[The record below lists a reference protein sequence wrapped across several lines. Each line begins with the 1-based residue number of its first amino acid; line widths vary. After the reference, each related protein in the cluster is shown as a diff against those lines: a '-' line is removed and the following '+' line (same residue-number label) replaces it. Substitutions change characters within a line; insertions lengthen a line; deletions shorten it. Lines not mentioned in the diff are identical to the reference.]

1 MLRRDFLDLLA
12 CPACHGALVLSES
25 SWDDAKLRSGALS
38 CSDCSLTYRI
48 ESGLPL
54 LYVADE
60 RWEPCAREAQGW
72 IELHK
77 SLGIYDQTGVDIDF
91 QLPYYPGEPWLEVAR
106 HFDAGLELAQLNG
119 HETVLDLGAGRGW
132 AAKHFALRGC
142 RVAAIDVVTDDQVG
156 LGRAWALMAD
166 SGVSFAPVI
175 GDFERLPFSD
185 CTFDVVFCAAALHHA
200 PDLTRML
207 RDVLRVLKPS
217 GRLVAVNEPCI
228 GAQESEQDVLQRDAA
243 QEVSFGIR
251 ETRPSLQRY
260 WSSLE
265 GAGFRAIRV
274 LPLQAYALDDKQLK
288 TWAQGHLGGRLGWRA
303 RRRRSALL
311 PPGKHSRRDALLY
324 AVLAEVPLA
333 VLITAAKPQPVE

>member
-1 MLRRDFLDLLA
+1 MLRREFLDLLA
-12 CPACHGALVLSES
+12 CPACRGALALTEG
-25 SWDDAKLRSGALS
+25 SWDDGKLRSGALS
-38 CSDCSLTYRI
+38 CSDCSLTYRV
-48 ESGLPL
+48 EGGLPL
-54 LYVADE
+54 LYIADE

-91 QLPYYPGEPWLEVAR
+91 QLPYYPEEPWLAVAR

-119 HETVLDLGAGRGW
+119 DETVLDLGAGRGW
-132 AAKHFALRGC
+132 AAKHFALLGC
-142 RVAAIDVVTDDQVG
+142 RVAAIDVVADDQVG

-166 SGVSFAPVI
+166 SGVSFVPVI

-207 RDVLRVLKPS
+207 RDVLRVLKPG

-228 GAQESEQDVLQRDAA
+228 GAQESEQDVLLRDAA
-243 QEVSFGIR
+243 QELSFGIR

-260 WSSLE
+260 RSSFE
-265 GAGFRAIRV
+265 DAGFRTLRV
-274 LPLQAYALDDKQLK
+274 LPLQAYALDDKELE
-288 TWAQGHLGGRLGWRA
+288 TWARQLGWRP
-303 RRRRSALL
+303 RRSALL
-311 PPGKHSRRDALLY
+311 PPGRHSRRDALLY
-324 AVLAEVPLA
+324 AVLARVSLD
-333 VLITAAKPQPVE
+333 VLITAAKP

>member
-12 CPACHGALVLSES
+12 CPACRGALALTEG
-25 SWDDAKLRSGALS
+25 SWDDGELRSGALS
-38 CSDCSLTYRI
+38 CSDCSLTYRV
-48 ESGLPL
+48 EGGLPL

-91 QLPYYPGEPWLEVAR
+91 QLPYYPEEPWLGVAR

-119 HETVLDLGAGRGW
+119 DDTVLDLGAGRGW

-142 RVAAIDVVTDDQVG
+142 RVAAIDVVADDQVG

-207 RDVLRVLKPS
+207 RDVLRVLKPG

-228 GAQESEQDVLQRDAA
+228 GAEESEQDVLLRDAA
-243 QEVSFGIR
+243 QELSFGIR

-260 WSSLE
+260 RSSFE
-265 GAGFRAIRV
+265 DAGFRALRV
-274 LPLQAYALDDKQLK
+274 LPLQAYALDDKQLE
-288 TWAQGHLGGRLGWRA
+288 TWAREQLGSRA

-311 PPGKHSRRDALLY
+311 RPGRHSRRNALLS
-324 AVLAEVPLA
+324 AVLARTSHD